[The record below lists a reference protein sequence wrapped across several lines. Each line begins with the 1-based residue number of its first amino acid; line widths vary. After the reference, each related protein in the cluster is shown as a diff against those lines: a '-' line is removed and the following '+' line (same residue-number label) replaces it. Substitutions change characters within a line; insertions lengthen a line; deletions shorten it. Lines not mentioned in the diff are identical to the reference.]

1 MKNHLFNMIASIN
14 NGQLVKKAYILQRRK
29 KICESVLNIL
39 WDEGYISGY
48 KISKTNPNILKIF
61 LKYKNGKPAVNL
73 MKALSKPSLRVYY
86 SLKQLWKLDSS
97 EGLLVVSTNKGLM
110 SVNDCKKHKLGGEP
124 LFIVK

>member
-1 MKNHLFNMIASIN
+1 MIASIN

-73 MKALSKPSLRVYY
+73 MKALSKPSYVCTIL
-86 SLKQLWKLDSS
+86 
-97 EGLLVVSTNKGLM
+97 
-110 SVNDCKKHKLGGEP
+110 
-124 LFIVK
+124 